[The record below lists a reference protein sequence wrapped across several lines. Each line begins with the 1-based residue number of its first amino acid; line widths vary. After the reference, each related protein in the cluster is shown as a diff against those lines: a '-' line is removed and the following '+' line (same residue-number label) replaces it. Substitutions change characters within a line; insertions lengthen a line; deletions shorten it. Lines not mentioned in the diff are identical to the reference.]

1 MLRGSLAEIDGATWR
16 RVLDVNLTG
25 PYLVA
30 RAAVPHLR
38 AAQGDASIVNIASGQ
53 ALLPNAPDRSAYA
66 AAKVGL
72 VNLSRALVAE
82 LAPAIRVNSVC
93 PGLVDT
99 ATADGVG
106 HNVGNCALRRLAD
119 PDEIAVA
126 VVFLLSSQASCITGA
141 ALAADG
147 GRSFH

>member
-1 MLRGSLAEIDGATWR
+1 MRGSLAEIDGATWR

-66 AAKVGL
+66 ASKGGL
-72 VNLSRALVAE
+72 VNLSRALAAE

-99 ATADGVG
+99 ATADGVR

-119 PDEIAVA
+119 PDESAAA